1 MRPLTKPIHGGN
13 YVVIERR
20 SSVSTQLPRGTS
32 DTQKYLREMLTARLH
47 TSTTRQRKGTS
58 PK

>member
-32 DTQKYLREMLTARLH
+32 DTQKYLLQPDKERALH
-47 TSTTRQRKGTS
+47 PNRIKYYQFIL
-58 PK
+58 